1 LAPGFD
7 GFEFIEGAAFVG
19 EDDCSRLGPSIGFG
33 AGVVAQEIVVD
44 RLFQLGD
51 AGECAP
57 PNALARDLR
66 VSAS

>member
-1 LAPGFD
+1 
-7 GFEFIEGAAFVG
+7 
-19 EDDCSRLGPSIGFG
+19 
-33 AGVVAQEIVVD
+33 VAQEIVVD